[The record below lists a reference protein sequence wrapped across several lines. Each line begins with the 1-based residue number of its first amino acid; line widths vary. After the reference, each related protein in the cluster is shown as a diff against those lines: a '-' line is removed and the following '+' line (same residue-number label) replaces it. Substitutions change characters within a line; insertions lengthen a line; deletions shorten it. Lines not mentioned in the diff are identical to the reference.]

1 MDLFAVETDQF
12 TVLHDFGVAMGDFLV
27 EDDVVFGEGA
37 LVALGLGADLVGSLE
52 CVVEAFIDFLD
63 VSKDVH
69 LRGFWTKFRGVL
81 EF

>member
-1 MDLFAVETDQF
+1 MDLFTVKTDQF

-52 CVVEAFIDFLD
+52 SVVETFVEFLD
-63 VSKDVH
+63 VSKYVH
-69 LRGFWTKFRGVL
+69 PRGF
-81 EF
+81 